1 MKNPFGNS
9 DRQTIRRA
17 ARIVRA
23 VAEGDFEQRIIGV
36 SSDPEVAEMEH
47 AINLLIDRTDAYLRE
62 SQTCVEYVRQNKH
75 YRLIP
80 ETGMVGSFKTAARAV
95 NTTLWG
101 IKQRH
106 EDFLELAAELEKQLT
121 EVVGNVS
128 STISSLRDAAS
139 AVEGTSNEANQQCL
153 SVAAGAEQASANMQN
168 VAASAEELTSSI
180 GEINRQVVSSADMAS
195 DAVTK
200 STSMSTTIEGL
211 SDVSRSIG
219 DVVKL
224 INDIAEQTNLLA
236 LNATIEAARAG
247 EAGKGF
253 AIVAQEVKQLAG
265 QTATATHS
273 ISENIQEL
281 QATVTRAV
289 EANVSISGV
298 IENIS
303 HAFNA
308 IAGAVTEQSAA
319 TGEIARNVGE
329 AAQGTT
335 EVSSGIAFVQ
345 SATVSTRET
354 VTGVVQCSDNL
365 FEQERNLESLRGNI
379 SGFLTTLRKVG

>member
-1 MKNPFGNS
+1 MIRQFTNS
-9 DRQTIRRA
+9 DRKTIRRA
-17 ARIVRA
+17 AQIVRA
-23 VAEGDFEQRIIGV
+23 VAEGDFEQRIIGI
-36 SSDPEVAEMEH
+36 SKDPEVAEMEH

-75 YRLIP
+75 YRLIL
-80 ETGMVGSFKTAARAV
+80 ETGMVGSFRTAARAV
-95 NTTLWG
+95 NTTVHG
-101 IKQRH
+101 IKERH
-106 EDFLELAAELEKQLT
+106 DDFLGLSTDLETQLT

-128 STISSLRDAAS
+128 TTISGLRDAAT
-139 AVEGTSNEANQQCL
+139 ALEGTSSEASQQCM
-153 SVAAGAEQASANMQN
+153 SVSAGAEQASANMQN

-180 GEINRQVVSSADMAS
+180 GEINRQVVTSADMAS

-200 STSMSTTIEGL
+200 SVAMNSTIEGL

-253 AIVAQEVKQLAG
+253 AIVAQEVKLLAG
-265 QTATATHS
+265 QTATATES
-273 ISENIQEL
+273 ISGNIQEL

-298 IENIS
+298 IENIN

-308 IAGAVTEQSAA
+308 IA
-319 TGEIARNVGE
+319 VGE
-329 AAQGTT
+329 AAQGTN

-345 SATVSTRET
+345 QATASTRDTVSS
-354 VTGVVQCSDNL
+354 VVESSDHL